1 MSVEQAYAAYARG
14 ELTYQQYRERYA
26 DPVENERLAR
36 IRRELLARVA
46 R

>member
-14 ELTYQQYRERYA
+14 ELTYAQYRERYA
-26 DPVENERLAR
+26 DPEDAVRLER
-36 IRRELLARVA
+36 IRRDLLERVG